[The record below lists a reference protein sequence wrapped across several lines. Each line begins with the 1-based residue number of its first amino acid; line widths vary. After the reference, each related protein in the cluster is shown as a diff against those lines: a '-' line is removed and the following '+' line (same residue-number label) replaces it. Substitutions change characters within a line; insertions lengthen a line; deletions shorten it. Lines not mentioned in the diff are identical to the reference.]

1 MAKKKI
7 LGIEGMTPEQL
18 NFELQRGG
26 RFVIFQYAIS
36 IIIMS
41 FRRASDIYFIRAG
54 EKTTSKSIG
63 FTILTLLAGWWG
75 IPFGPI
81 FTVQALVTNCRGGRD
96 VTKEVAASLSR
107 PPSPAVRP
115 VPAPVA

>member
-1 MAKKKI
+1 MKI

-36 IIIMS
+36 VIVMS
-41 FRRASDIYFIRAG
+41 FRRASNVYFVRAG
-54 EKTTSKSIG
+54 EGTTSKSFG
-63 FTILTLLAGWWG
+63 FTVLTLLAGWWG

-81 FTVQALVTNCRGGRD
+81 FTVQALVTNFRGGKD
-96 VTKEVAASLSR
+96 VSKQVIASLNK
-107 PPSPAVRP
+107 P
-115 VPAPVA
+115 VPAAQPVTAAIS

>member
-1 MAKKKI
+1 MRI
-7 LGIEGMTPEQL
+7 LGIEGMTPDQL

-36 IIIMS
+36 VVVVS
-41 FRRASDIYFIRAG
+41 FRRPSNVYFIRAS
-54 EKTTSKSIG
+54 ESTTSKSIG

-81 FTVQALVTNCRGGRD
+81 FTVQALVTNFRGGKD
-96 VTKEVAASLSR
+96 ITKQIVASLNK
-107 PPSPAVRP
+107 PAAAAQP
-115 VPAPVA
+115 VPVAL